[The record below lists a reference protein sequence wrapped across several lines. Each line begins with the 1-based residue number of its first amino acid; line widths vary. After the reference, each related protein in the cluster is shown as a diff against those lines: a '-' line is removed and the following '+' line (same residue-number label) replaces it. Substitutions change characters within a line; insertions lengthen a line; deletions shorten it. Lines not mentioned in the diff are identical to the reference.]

1 MEELSTSL
9 RRFSCSDHLDKGHE
23 RSKKRYDKDAR
34 GETFAVG
41 DQVWLYVPAVKRGRT
56 KKLASFWRGPF
67 TRSLIGFEC
76 SIRLSLPV
84 GWFDEDV
91 ASASQSIKTLLWSSY
106 KSTSKAS
113 KQKDSGSKAVHT
125 SSVQEKN
132 PVLTDDTP
140 VVTTEQEGGFVDD
153 EVIPSHTIQR
163 QTQRIQRI
171 RRPTDRYR
179 IYIEH

>member
-1 MEELSTSL
+1 M
-9 RRFSCSDHLDKGHE
+9 
-23 RSKKRYDKDAR
+23 
-34 GETFAVG
+34 
-41 DQVWLYVPAVKRGRT
+41 
-56 KKLASFWRGPF
+56 
-67 TRSLIGFEC
+67 IGFEC
-76 SIRLSLPV
+76 SSRLSLPV

-125 SSVQEKN
+125 PSVQEKN